1 MSQDL
6 VSLHLFSSCLE
17 WRFVLPLLEEA
28 GLESWV
34 VDILGWGFSDLAT
47 IFGNALRLESLKPEK
62 KLMWKK
68 EMSCLLSV
76 CDYIVELV
84 PPSVNEP
91 ELETRHW
98 EQQI

>member
-1 MSQDL
+1 MPFCRRRLFDSDRRAADL
-6 VSLHLFSSCLE
+6 AAA
-17 WRFVLPLLEEA
+17 PLAALQSRGCFLDRVYA
-28 GLESWV
+28 
-34 VDILGWGFSDLAT
+34 AT

-68 EMSCLLSV
+68 EMDCLLSV

-91 ELETRHW
+91 ELEIRH
-98 EQQI
+98 

>member
-1 MSQDL
+1 MEETVEATIQDGEI
-6 VSLHLFSSCLE
+6 VGISF
-17 WRFVLPLLEEA
+17 W
-28 GLESWV
+28 
-34 VDILGWGFSDLAT
+34 LASAHQVFLDRVYAAM
-47 IFGNALRLESLKPEK
+47 IFGNALKLKSLKPEK

-68 EMSCLLSV
+68 EMGCLLSV